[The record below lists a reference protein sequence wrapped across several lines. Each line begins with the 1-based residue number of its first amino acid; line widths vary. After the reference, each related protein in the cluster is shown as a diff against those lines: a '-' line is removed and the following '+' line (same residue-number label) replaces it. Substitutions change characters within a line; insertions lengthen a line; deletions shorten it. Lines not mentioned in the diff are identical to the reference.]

1 MNALTQQNLEILEYY
16 ATKGNR
22 VLYFN
27 YRASLEGVDNY
38 PAMGLGVVN
47 NDSMAGQIANRHAAD
62 FVARQQS
69 EHGSRP
75 PSTRR
80 MRSTPRPGPAWS
92 SSMHRPAALTMC
104 AAKT

>member
-1 MNALTQQNLEILEYY
+1 MNGLTEKDLQILQHY
-16 ATKGNR
+16 AAEGNR

-27 YRASLEGVDNY
+27 YMASLEGVDNY

>member
-1 MNALTQQNLEILEYY
+1 MNGLTEKDLQILQHD
-16 ATKGNR
+16 ADAGNR
-22 VLYFN
+22 ELYFD
-27 YRASLEGVDNY
+27 YLASLEDVDKY
-38 PAMGLGVVN
+38 PAMALGVGN
-47 NDSMAGQIANRHAAD
+47 NDSLAGQIANRHVAG

-92 SSMHRPAALTMC
+92 SSMHRPAAFLMC